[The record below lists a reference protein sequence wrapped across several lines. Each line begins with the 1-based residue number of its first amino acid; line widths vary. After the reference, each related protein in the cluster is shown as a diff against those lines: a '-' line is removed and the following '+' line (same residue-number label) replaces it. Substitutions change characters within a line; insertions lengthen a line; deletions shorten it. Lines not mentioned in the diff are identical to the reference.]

1 MDFKELCPAGPGYQY
16 SASARQFNQRV
27 SEQLGRHG
35 ALLVTHSNDNNHGN
49 LQLLLYF
56 EKEELWKHG
65 MSLTLIL
72 LLMKAKITEPTA
84 QILCWIQQKK
94 TFVYQ
99 ITVVLKKLVLAYCHC
114 PLQQQLSLVGSDTTT
129 HLSEAESWTTF
140 FWTLPHPPAPLLRYW
155 LWFQQGWRLH
165 STEPFFLWRWHLS
178 LT

>member
-49 LQLLLYF
+49 LQLLFYF
-56 EKEELWKHG
+56 EKWSCE
-65 MSLTLIL
+65 TLIL
-72 LLMKAKITEPTA
+72 LLMKAKLTETTA
-84 QILCWIQQKK
+84 QVLCQIQLLFIKSLW
-94 TFVYQ
+94 F
-99 ITVVLKKLVLAYCHC
+99 C

-129 HLSEAESWTTF
+129 HLSEAENWTTF
-140 FWTLPHPPAPLLRYW
+140 FWTVPHPPAPLLRSW
-155 LWFQQGWRLH
+155 LWFQQGWRVH
-165 STEPFFLWRWHLS
+165 STKPLFLGRWHLF